1 MRRFAVDVV
10 GSGGPGLT
18 RRPPADDGAAGPAAV
33 ALTRSAAPNPVPL
46 QFNSAG
52 VTGPRAKP
60 QGPHQSAGDNDDAD
74 EQPAHEPQAQ
84 PDTDPDAEP
93 EAEEPE
99 TDTEA
104 DLQSDPQARG
114 EAFDLQT
121 GGGGPLWASHGEEDE
136 PRQAAGGCGTSP
148 AGCSEIEQ
156 ESKSAGAK
164 ADSGA
169 CGTGGAA
176 A

>member
-74 EQPAHEPQAQ
+74 EQPAHSHAGWPSAACV
-84 PDTDPDAEP
+84 PNRIMGLLSRPRP
-93 EAEEPE
+93 I
-99 TDTEA
+99 
-104 DLQSDPQARG
+104 
-114 EAFDLQT
+114 
-121 GGGGPLWASHGEEDE
+121 PLGLF
-136 PRQAAGGCGTSP
+136 G
-148 AGCSEIEQ
+148 
-156 ESKSAGAK
+156 
-164 ADSGA
+164 
-169 CGTGGAA
+169 
-176 A
+176 